1 MTEYR
6 VTNNSDSDSFLCQR
20 IKVFLYSVQC
30 FLSFE
35 DNR

>member
-1 MTEYR
+1 MIEYR
-6 VTNNSDSDSFLCQR
+6 VICNSDSDSFLCQR

-30 FLSFE
+30 FLGFE